1 MRHDIINISSL
12 NRDILEYESF
22 SISAND
28 NTNSTDRAKRRD
40 ILHRAILSELTL
52 RQRDCVT
59 MYYYENMKMKDI
71 ADTLSLSKSMVSR
84 HIKAA
89 QTKLKNVARYY

>member
-1 MRHDIINISSL
+1 MRHDIINLSSI
-12 NRDILEYESF
+12 NRDILEYESY
-22 SISAND
+22 SINADD
-28 NTNSTDRAKRRD
+28 NTNSTDRERMKD
-40 ILHRAILSELTL
+40 ILHKAILSELTL

-71 ADTLSLSKSMVSR
+71 ADTLCLSKSTVSR

-89 QTKLKNVARYY
+89 QNKLRNVARYY